1 MDLNYT
7 AEEQAFREEVRS
19 FLQAKLP
26 ADISS
31 KVKNHKRL
39 AKDDFVRWQKILFAQ
54 GWGSAAWPKVF
65 GGTGWNAVQQHI
77 FDEECAD
84 AGAPLQLPFG
94 LKMVAPVIMAFGN
107 PAQQQRFLPRIIDG
121 TDWWCQGYSEP
132 GSGSDLA
139 SLKTKA
145 ERVNSTD
152 GDHYVVNGQKTWNT
166 LGQHA
171 DWIFCLVRTSTEG
184 RQQEGISFLLID
196 MKTPGITVRPIIML
210 DGEHEI
216 NEVWFEDVKV
226 PVENLIGEENKGWTY
241 AKFLL
246 GHERTGI
253 AGVGRSKRELKKLKG
268 IAAKEIAGGKP
279 LIEDMRFRDRVAQVE
294 LELMALEITNLRV
307 ISAEG
312 EKKRAPGPEAS
323 ILKIKGSEIQQMLT
337 ELQMQALGHYGLPYI
352 EEALD
357 AGWGGDELMPT
368 YADYAAPLSGHYF
381 NFRKTT
387 IYGGS
392 NEIQKNIISQMILG
406 L

>member
-1 MDLNYT
+1 MDLNFT
-7 AEEQAFREEVRS
+7 DAEQAFRADVRA
-19 FLQAKLP
+19 FLRAKLP
-26 ADISS
+26 PELSR
-31 KVKNHKRL
+31 KVLDGKHL
-39 AKDDFVRWQKILFAQ
+39 AKDDFVRWQKILHAQ
-54 GWGSAAWPKVF
+54 GWGAAAWPEKF
-65 GGTGWNAVQQHI
+65 GGTGWNPVQQHI
-77 FDEECAD
+77 FEEECAD
-84 AGAPLQLPFG
+84 AGAPMQLPFG

-107 PAQQQRFLPRIIDG
+107 PAQQQHYLPRIIDG

-139 SLKTKA
+139 SLKMRA
-145 ERVNSTD
+145 VRD
-152 GDHYVVNGQKTWNT
+152 GDHYVCNGQKTWNT

-196 MKTPGITVRPIIML
+196 MKSPGITVRPIIMNN
-210 DGEHEI
+210 GEPEV
-216 NEVWFEDVKV
+216 NEVWFEDVRV
-226 PVENLIGEENKGWTY
+226 PMENLIGEENKGWTY

-253 AGVGRSKRELKKLKG
+253 AGVGRSKRELKKLK
-268 IAAKEIAGGKP
+268 EIAKRQTANGRP
-279 LIEDMRFRDRVAQVE
+279 LIEDPRFRDRVAQIE

-312 EKKRAPGPEAS
+312 EKKRAPGPQAS
-323 ILKIKGSEIQQMLT
+323 ILKIKGSEIQQMLA
-337 ELQMQALGHYGLPYI
+337 ELQMQAQGHYALPLI

-357 AGWGGDELMPT
+357 ADWPGDPMLEA
-368 YADYAAPLSGHYF
+368 YGDQAAPLSGQYF
-381 NFRKTT
+381 NFRKTS